1 MNPQHP
7 EEQRQNPPRRRRRR
21 KKTKWQ
27 IFKER
32 YLPGVIVLAGL
43 VLILVV
49 IISLISLIAG
59 GGGDETIPIQTPA
72 ANQEGTSPDAAAVLA
87 PAELLAAQYDYDG
100 AIALLS
106 SFTGHDSRVQAALD
120 RYNEEKAALVTW
132 SDNTKIPHIS
142 FQNLIVDASRA
153 FDGDSAS
160 EDYASYNL
168 TIEEFNA
175 ALTQMYNNG
184 YVLVSMT
191 DIADVNDAGKY
202 VSKPIDLPT
211 GKKPLVMS
219 LLPADY
225 PLSRAG
231 DGFAMGLVLGSDGSI
246 TAEYIDTNATRLYG
260 TYDFVSILEDFI
272 RQCPGFSYRGARAV
286 IGIDNSGDLFGY
298 DMEKADELAGLKDIV
313 EALRTTGYEFASFT
327 YDGVRYGDSS
337 AEAVGEDVQDW
348 ENAFTDL
355 LGDVKI
361 LIYAGGSDLLEY
373 EGDKYDTLFDAGFRY
388 FIGMDN
394 DVEAWGQITENY
406 VRQTRRTING
416 TRITED
422 KDKID
427 DLFDASAI
435 LSKERP

>member
-1 MNPQHP
+1 MNQQHP
-7 EEQRQNPPRRRRRR
+7 EEQRQDPPRRRRRR

-32 YLPGVIVLAGL
+32 YLPGLVILAGL
-43 VLILVV
+43 ILIVV
-49 IISLISLIAG
+49 IIVSLISLIAG
-59 GGGDETIPIQTPA
+59 GGDDETIPMQTPA
-72 ANQEGTSPDAAAVLA
+72 NHQEETGPDAAEVLE
-87 PAELLAAQYDYDG
+87 PAALLAAQYDYDA
-100 AIALLS
+100 AIALLQ

-120 RYNEEKAALVTW
+120 RYAEEQASLVTW
-132 SDNTKIPHIS
+132 GDNTKIPHIS
-142 FQNLIVDASRA
+142 FQNLIVDTSRA
-153 FDGDSAS
+153 FDGDSA
-160 EDYASYNL
+160 EDDYASYNL
-168 TIEEFNA
+168 TIEEFSA

-191 DIADVNDAGKY
+191 DIADVNDEGKY
-202 VSKPIDLPT
+202 AAKPINLPA

-231 DGFAMGLVLGSDGSI
+231 DGFAMGLVLGTDGSI

-260 TYDFVSILEDFI
+260 TYDFVSILEEFI
-272 RQCPGFSYRGARAV
+272 RQFPGFSYRGARAV

-298 DMEKADELAGLKDIV
+298 DMDKADELTTLQEVV
-313 EALRTTGYEFASFT
+313 EALRTCGYEFASFT
-327 YDGVRYGDSS
+327 YDGVRYGDST
-337 AEAVGEDVQDW
+337 AEAVAEDVQDW
-348 ENAFTDL
+348 EDTFTEL
-355 LGDVKI
+355 LGDVNI

-373 EGDKYDTLFDAGFRY
+373 EGTKYDTLYGAGYRY

-394 DVEAWGQITENY
+394 NTEAWGQITDNY

-422 KDKID
+422 EDKID
-427 DLFDASAI
+427 DLFDARAI
-435 LSKERP
+435 VSKDRP

>member
-1 MNPQHP
+1 MNPEYP
-7 EEQRQNPPRRRRRR
+7 EEQRQDPPRRRRRR

-32 YLPGVIVLAGL
+32 YLPALILLGGL
-43 VLILVV
+43 VLVIV
-49 IISLISLIAG
+49 IIVSLISAIFG
-59 GGGDETIPIQTPA
+59 GNNDETIPMQTPA
-72 ANQEGTSPDAAAVLA
+72 ANLEETGPDAADVLD
-87 PAELLAAQYDYDG
+87 PAALLAAQYDYDG

-120 RYNEEKAALVTW
+120 RYREEQASLVTW
-132 SDNTKIPHIS
+132 GDNTKIPHIS

-168 TIEEFNA
+168 TVEEFTG

-184 YVLVSMT
+184 YVLVSMS
-191 DIADVNDAGKY
+191 DIADVNDEGKY
-202 VSKPIDLPT
+202 EAKPIKLPA

-219 LLPADY
+219 MLPANY

-231 DGFAMGLVLGSDGSI
+231 DGFAMGLVLGTDGSI
-246 TAEYIDTNATRLYG
+246 TAEYIDTSATRLYG
-260 TYDFVSILEDFI
+260 TYDFISILEGFI
-272 RQCPGFSYRGARAV
+272 QQCPGFSYQGARAV
-286 IGIDNSGDLFGY
+286 IGVDNSGDLFGY
-298 DMEKADELAGLKDIV
+298 DTEKADELETLKAVIATLKD
-313 EALRTTGYEFASFT
+313 TGYEFASFT
-327 YDGVRYGDSS
+327 YDGLRYGDSS
-337 AEAVGEDVQDW
+337 AEAVSEDVQDW
-348 ENAFTDL
+348 EETFTDL
-355 LGDVKI
+355 LGDVQI

-373 EGDKYDTLFDAGFRY
+373 AGDKYETLYDAGFRY

-416 TRITED
+416 TRITKD
-422 KDKID
+422 KNKID
-427 DLFDASAI
+427 DLFDAGSI
-435 LSKERP
+435 VSSERP